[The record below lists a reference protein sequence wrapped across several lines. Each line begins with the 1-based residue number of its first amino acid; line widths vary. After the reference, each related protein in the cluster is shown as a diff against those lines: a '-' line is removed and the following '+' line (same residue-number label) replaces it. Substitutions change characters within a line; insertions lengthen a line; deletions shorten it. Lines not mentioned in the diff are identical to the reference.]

1 MSNTVRIWDLPTR
14 LFHWLLLISVIG
26 SFVSVN
32 IGGNAMAWHFRFGYC
47 ALALILFRIVW
58 GFMGS
63 RYARF
68 SSFPP
73 NPTAALAYLKA
84 GHSKT
89 AGHNPLGALSV
100 YALLLAMLFQ
110 GVSGLFANDA
120 IMWDGP
126 LKNLVSNATSD
137 LLSKL
142 HHLNEKV
149 IFFLVALH
157 IVAIIYYKKK
167 KKESL
172 VKPML
177 LGYKESRAVP
187 PLTEAAVDTVG
198 TKVKAAIVMAT
209 IAAFVYWLVTTF
221 K

>member
-1 MSNTVRIWDLPTR
+1 MVR
-14 LFHWLLLISVIG
+14 
-26 SFVSVN
+26 
-32 IGGNAMAWHFRFGYC
+32 Y
-47 ALALILFRIVW
+47 
-58 GFMGS
+58 
-63 RYARF
+63 
-68 SSFPP
+68 
-73 NPTAALAYLKA
+73 
-84 GHSKT
+84 
-89 AGHNPLGALSV
+89 
-100 YALLLAMLFQ
+100 
-110 GVSGLFANDA
+110 DA